1 MASNTQREKI
11 GIIGSGLI
19 GRSWSM
25 IFASVGYQIVIFDI
39 LPEQIESALQDIH
52 QQLHTLQERGQLRGK
67 LNADQQFSCIKGSL
81 SLADTVKGAL
91 YVQECVPENL
101 ELKKKLYTDLDAIID
116 NRTIMASSTSTF
128 VPSLFSEHMKHRA
141 QVIVSHPVNP
151 PYYVPLV
158 EVVPSPWTKP
168 EVALKTRELMEEV
181 GQSPVSLSK
190 KLPGFVLN
198 RIQYSILNEVWR
210 LVTDK
215 VIDVKDVDKVMSEG
229 LGMRYAFLGPLET
242 AHLNAEGMQSYLDR
256 YAKTMYAVSMT
267 MGETPRMDAK
277 GCEVICQQLNEMC
290 PIDKLQDR
298 RAWRDACLTKLS
310 ALKKEMN

>member
-190 KLPGFVLN
+190 ELPGFS
-198 RIQYSILNEVWR
+198 SIVFS
-210 LVTDK
+210 TQ
-215 VIDVKDVDKVMSEG
+215 
-229 LGMRYAFLGPLET
+229 F
-242 AHLNAEGMQSYLDR
+242 
-256 YAKTMYAVSMT
+256 
-267 MGETPRMDAK
+267 
-277 GCEVICQQLNEMC
+277 
-290 PIDKLQDR
+290 
-298 RAWRDACLTKLS
+298 
-310 ALKKEMN
+310 